1 MAIALIVA
9 ASFLYSGLI
18 FKDHYAK
25 RYSGEQE
32 IAAKKTIPI
41 YIVGNI
47 GLYYLCTS
55 IKNKP

>member
-1 MAIALIVA
+1 VG
-9 ASFLYSGLI
+9 FF
-18 FKDHYAK
+18 FKAHYAK

-32 IAAKKTIPI
+32 RAAKKTIPI

-55 IKNKP
+55 IKIKP

>member
-1 MAIALIVA
+1 
-9 ASFLYSGLI
+9 LYSGLY
-18 FKDHYAK
+18 FSKDHYAK

-32 IAAKKTIPI
+32 RAAKKTIPV